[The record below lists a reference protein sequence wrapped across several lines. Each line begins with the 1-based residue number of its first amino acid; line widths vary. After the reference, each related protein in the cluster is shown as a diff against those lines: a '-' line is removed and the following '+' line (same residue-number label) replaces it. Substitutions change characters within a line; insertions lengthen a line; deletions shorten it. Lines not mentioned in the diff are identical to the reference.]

1 MNSKISTQHIFVANP
16 KGGSGKTTIATQLA
30 SYYAIQEKSTLLIDH
45 DPQKS
50 SSDWYCARPQHCAP
64 LQLIVG
70 NIHAPIEP
78 THHSRIIHDLPA
90 GWHPSL
96 DSPLFAKTEATTYHM
111 LIPVLPSPTDI
122 KASLRFFMS
131 LYRSGILEK
140 TVTAGM
146 IANRTRSNLR
156 YNQILLEFLSRVDI
170 PLLTQLRDS
179 QNYIR
184 AMEHGISIF
193 DLPANAVKTDLE
205 TWKAVIDW
213 LEPAT
218 SNQ

>member
-1 MNSKISTQHIFVANP
+1 VNDKISTQHIFVANP

-30 SYYAIQEKSTLLIDH
+30 SYYATQEKSTLLVDH

-50 SSDWYCARPQHCAP
+50 SSDWHCSRPHNCAP
-64 LQLIVG
+64 LQLITG
-70 NIHAPIEP
+70 NIHEPIPATE
-78 THHSRIIHDLPA
+78 HSIIIHDLPA

-96 DSPLFAKTEATTYHM
+96 DSPLLTTTEAASYQM

-122 KASLRFFMS
+122 KAGLRFFMS

-140 TVTAGM
+140 TLNAGM
-146 IANRTRSNLR
+146 IANRTRGNLR
-156 YNQILLEFLSRVDI
+156 YNQILVEFLSRVDI

-193 DLPANAVKTDLE
+193 DLPTHTVKTDLD
-205 TWKAVIDW
+205 TWNAVIDW
-213 LEPAT
+213 LNT
-218 SNQ
+218 TVK